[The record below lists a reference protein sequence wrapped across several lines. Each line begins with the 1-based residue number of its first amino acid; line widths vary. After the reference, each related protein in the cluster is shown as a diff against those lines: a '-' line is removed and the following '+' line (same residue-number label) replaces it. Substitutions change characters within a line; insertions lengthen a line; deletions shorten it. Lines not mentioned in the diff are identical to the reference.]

1 MNTPFSVVEEDLHAL
16 VDGEIS
22 VERRRQVEDHL
33 LQHPE
38 DAALVDNWRRQNA
51 ALRAAF
57 EPVAQETPPL
67 SLRNAAARNAANGP
81 PPIETGAIHWGR
93 PSSPSRSVR
102 RLDEVRE
109 SRRKKAA
116 LSSALTLLAGAV
128 LAGVTVFVLTR
139 AGSAPSGIPQA
150 ALAQG
155 YVDRADMCYLTY
167 ASELRP
173 VDYDAEHKDE
183 LLSLLKLRVG
193 FGRAP
198 DLSPARLRLLGGRIS
213 PGLTA
218 PAGFLIYEGENG
230 ARVGLY
236 FERADAGPAPRIAPR
251 VESSLTAIEWRGLG
265 MAFVLIG
272 PLGVEAMQGAA
283 ELAASELVAPA
294 VSEPQHR

>member
-1 MNTPFSVVEEDLHAL
+1 M
-16 VDGEIS
+16 
-22 VERRRQVEDHL
+22 
-33 LQHPE
+33 
-38 DAALVDNWRRQNA
+38 
-51 ALRAAF
+51 
-57 EPVAQETPPL
+57 
-67 SLRNAAARNAANGP
+67 
-81 PPIETGAIHWGR
+81 
-93 PSSPSRSVR
+93 
-102 RLDEVRE
+102 RE

-167 ASELRP
+167 ASESRP